1 MYSFSEKSPEEKGLY
16 IMKTV
21 NGICTSA
28 KIFTDSIEDYALA
41 QIKMLCDNEAFR
53 GSKIRIMP
61 DVHPGKVG
69 TIGFTAT
76 VEKRVL
82 PNVVGI
88 DIGCG
93 VTIAQLKQKKIEY
106 QKLDA
111 VIRER
116 IPSGYAIRK
125 KAHRFKDRID
135 LGELYCCRHIN
146 ESKADMSLGTLGG
159 GNHFIEIDQNDQG
172 VLYVVIHSGSRHLG
186 KDVTEYYLREG
197 QRYLIENDIRI
208 PYELTWLEGELKTR
222 YLHDIRIVQEY
233 AAVNREAILDE
244 LVKGMKWKIIEQYSS
259 MHNYIADTDN
269 GSILRKGAVSAL
281 KNEPVIIPINMKDG
295 VIIGIGKGNADWN
308 YSAPHGAGR
317 ILKREEVKQK
327 YTVSAFRSV
336 MKGIYSSNIN
346 KKTLDE
352 APFAY
357 RSLEEIKDL
366 IGDSVEIKTV
376 LKPVYNYKAG
386 SE

>member
-1 MYSFSEKSPEEKGLY
+1 
-16 IMKTV
+16 MKTV

-28 KIFTDSIEDYALA
+28 KIFTDSIEEYALA
-41 QIKMLCDNEAFR
+41 QIKMLCDNEAFW

-76 VEKRVL
+76 VGERIL

-93 VTIAQLKQKKIEY
+93 VTIGKLKQKKIEY

-111 VIRER
+111 VIRNHV
-116 IPSGYAIRK
+116 PSGYATRK

-135 LGELYCCRHIN
+135 LGELYCCRHVD
-146 ESKADMSLGTLGG
+146 ESKADMSIGTLGG

-172 VLYVVIHSGSRHLG
+172 VPYVVIHSGSRHLG

-197 QRYLIENDIRI
+197 QRYLIENGIHV
-208 PYELTWLEGELKTR
+208 PYELTWLEGDLKTR
-222 YLHDIRIVQEY
+222 YLHDIGSVQEY
-233 AAVNREAILDE
+233 AALNREATLDE
-244 LVKGMKWKIIEQYSS
+244 LVKGMKWKIAEQYSS
-259 MHNYIADTDN
+259 MHNYIADTAN
-269 GSILRKGAVSAL
+269 GLILRKGAVSAL
-281 KNEPVIIPINMKDG
+281 KDEPVIIPINMKDG
-295 VIIGIGKGNADWN
+295 VILGIGKGNDEWN

-346 KKTLDE
+346 KGTLDE

-357 RSLEEIKDL
+357 RRLEEIKGA
-366 IGDSVEIKTV
+366 IEDSVEIKTV